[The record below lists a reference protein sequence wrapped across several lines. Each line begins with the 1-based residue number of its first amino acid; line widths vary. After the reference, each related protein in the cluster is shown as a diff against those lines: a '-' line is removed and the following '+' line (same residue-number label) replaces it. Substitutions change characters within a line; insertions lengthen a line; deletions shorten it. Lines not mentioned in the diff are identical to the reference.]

1 MSSEI
6 SSNQE
11 MPQIFNEENESL
23 ENQLVAAY
31 RKNRLDHYMQLDI
44 DSSPRPVKLTGVMV
58 TMSITNSYPLAIAEI
73 INAGANIVRL
83 NLSHQTEKWHV
94 ITVRSIR
101 EAGNILYKSM
111 HKICPIG
118 VAIDLHGPEIRT
130 GKFRGDSS
138 SIDRGVF
145 VEGYNVRLSTDSK
158 IQRAGTSSCFWVS
171 YQELSNVCHVGDTIS
186 IDRGA
191 VMLKVICV
199 GSNEVMCKILKGG
212 IIGNEKTVQFLDNV
226 ISFPIISKQDSKDI
240 ELASK
245 LECDF
250 IIVNQARNSKMIIS
264 VRDEINRIGSNWIKV
279 LAKICTRQGLQNF
292 DEILKEADGII
303 FERNGLE
310 LDIGK
315 EKLFLAQKS
324 IIAKCNRIG
333 KPIVINFRPKFNKTP
348 KINTELVAIAV
359 LDGADTICLATGNLN
374 LKDTLLLVK
383 EIDTVCREAES
394 ARWQRE
400 IFLNTF
406 NNMISIP
413 LNVVHS
419 IAIGAIQTSLNCNAA
434 AIIITTTTGRSAVLL
449 SIYRPRCPIVAV
461 TRFGFVARYL
471 NIYFAVHSVHYNA
484 SPLPNRLKDIDIRV
498 RAGLNYL
505 IERKYIKLGD
515 AIVVVGPSR
524 QDGGFINSIRVI
536 YTSFDLIRP
545 FIKNSMMSPNDKR
558 ISMRSQ

>member
-1 MSSEI
+1 MSSEM

-11 MPQIFNEENESL
+11 IPQIFNEEKESL

-111 HKICPIG
+111 CKICPIG

-138 SIDRGVF
+138 CIDRGVF
-145 VEGYNVRLSTDSK
+145 VEGNKVRLLTDGK
-158 IQRAGTSSCFWVS
+158 IRRAGTSSCFWVS

-191 VMLKVICV
+191 ILLKVICV
-199 GSNEVMCKILKGG
+199 GSNEVICKILKGG
-212 IIGNEKTVQFLDNV
+212 IIGNEKTVQLLDNV

-250 IIVNQARNSKMIIS
+250 IIVNQARNRKMISS
-264 VRDEINRIGSNWIKV
+264 VRDEIKKIGSNWIKI

-303 FERNGLE
+303 FERDGLE

-333 KPIVINFRPKFNKTP
+333 KPIVINFRPKLNKTP
-348 KINTELVAIAV
+348 KINTELIAIAV

-406 NNMISIP
+406 NNMMSIP
-413 LNVVHS
+413 LNVVYS

-484 SPLPNRLKDIDIRV
+484 SPLPNRLKDIDVRV

-536 YTSFDLIRP
+536 YASFDMIRS
-545 FIKNSMMSPNDKR
+545 FIKNSMMLSNDKR
-558 ISMRSQ
+558 ISL

>member
-1 MSSEI
+1 MSSEM

-11 MPQIFNEENESL
+11 ISQIFNEEKELL

-44 DSSPRPVKLTGVMV
+44 DSSPRPVKLTGVMI

-138 SIDRGVF
+138 SIDRAVF
-145 VEGYNVRLSTDSK
+145 VEGNIVRLLTDGK

-191 VMLKVICV
+191 IMLKVICV
-199 GSNEVMCKILKGG
+199 GSNEVICKILKGG
-212 IIGNEKTVQFLDNV
+212 IIGNEKTVQLLDNI

-240 ELASK
+240 EFASK
-245 LECDF
+245 VECDF
-250 IIVNQARNSKMIIS
+250 IIVNQARNSKMISS
-264 VRDEINRIGSNWIKV
+264 VRDEIKRIGSNWIKI

-303 FERNGLE
+303 FERDGLE

-333 KPIVINFRPKFNKTP
+333 KPIVINFRPKHNKTP
-348 KINTELVAIAV
+348 KINTELIAIAV

-406 NNMISIP
+406 NNMMSIP

-484 SPLPNRLKDIDIRV
+484 SPLPNRLKDIDVRV

-536 YTSFDLIRP
+536 YASFDLIRP